1 MSIQRFLI
9 TGGGTGGHIY
19 PALAIAAELKA
30 RHPKA
35 SFLYVGGARGLESE
49 LVPREGYDFVA
60 LDVSGLSRKSGL
72 KSIVSA
78 CKAAVSVFKAIGI
91 VRKFAPDA
99 VIGTGGYASFP
110 VGAAALL
117 CGRPLILHE
126 QNVYPG
132 LANRILARFAK
143 GIAISWESSKDGFKG
158 SAEVVHTGNPI
169 RTSIANTTRPEGE
182 ARLKLAH
189 GPFTVLVFGGS
200 QGAVRI
206 NEAAIGAMKLS
217 KGSGVRYILAT
228 GSANYEKY
236 SSKAKAEGL
245 DFSKDFNEGGKASY
259 VVPYIHDMAA
269 ALAASDL
276 VVSRAGALTLAEI
289 TANGIPSVLVPHPY
303 VPDDVQRKNAR
314 AMEENGAAVVIED
327 PELDGEKLAR
337 AVTALAAEPE
347 RLEAMGKAAKK
358 LAMPKAA
365 SLVADLVER
374 HMRGGDAR

>member
-1 MSIQRFLI
+1 
-9 TGGGTGGHIY
+9 
-19 PALAIAAELKA
+19 
-30 RHPKA
+30 
-35 SFLYVGGARGLESE
+35 
-49 LVPREGYDFVA
+49 
-60 LDVSGLSRKSGL
+60 
-72 KSIVSA
+72 
-78 CKAAVSVFKAIGI
+78 
-91 VRKFAPDA
+91 
-99 VIGTGGYASFP
+99 
-110 VGAAALL
+110 
-117 CGRPLILHE
+117 
-126 QNVYPG
+126 
-132 LANRILARFAK
+132 
-143 GIAISWESSKDGFKG
+143 
-158 SAEVVHTGNPI
+158 
-169 RTSIANTTRPEGE
+169 
-182 ARLKLAH
+182 
-189 GPFTVLVFGGS
+189 
-200 QGAVRI
+200 
-206 NEAAIGAMKLS
+206 
-217 KGSGVRYILAT
+217 GVRYILAM
-228 GSANYEKY
+228 GNANYEKY

-245 DFSKDFNEGGKASY
+245 DFSKDFNESGKASY